1 MKEKEK
7 KFNCSLTHYLDL
19 RGTIMPFSLLKISQ
33 ALRVIEPGD
42 SLEVLWSDPDTPAD
56 LFKILPH
63 NAYELVGMDRVE
75 EKDPYFRLMLLKRS
89 VAVCA
94 EEDGCIRD
102 GRCNQTFFVNAAEER
117 WTSSKNKEDIMTE
130 LNLSEI
136 NASSTVDARGSAC
149 PGPLLEAK
157 KGIGKVKIGEILEI
171 YSADSGTRKDIP
183 AWAKK
188 VGHDYL
194 GMLEVDGYDKHFVR
208 RNK

>member
-1 MKEKEK
+1 MREK
-7 KFNCSLTHYLDL
+7 KQKINCTLTHYLDL
-19 RGTIMPFSLLKISQ
+19 RGTIMPLSLLKISQ
-33 ALRVIEPGD
+33 ALRGIEPGD

-63 NAYELVGMDRVE
+63 NAYELAGMDRVE
-75 EKDPYFRLMLLKRS
+75 AKDPYFRLLLLKRS
-89 VAVCA
+89 VVGCA
-94 EEDGCIRD
+94 EEDGRIHG
-102 GRCNQTFFVNAAEER
+102 GRCNQPFFANAAEER
-117 WTSSKNKEDIMTE
+117 WTSPNNKEDIMTE

-136 NASSTVDARGSAC
+136 KASSTVDARGSAC

-157 KGIGKVKIGEILEI
+157 KGIGKVKVGEVLEI

-194 GMLEVDGYDKHFVR
+194 GILEVDGYDKHLVR